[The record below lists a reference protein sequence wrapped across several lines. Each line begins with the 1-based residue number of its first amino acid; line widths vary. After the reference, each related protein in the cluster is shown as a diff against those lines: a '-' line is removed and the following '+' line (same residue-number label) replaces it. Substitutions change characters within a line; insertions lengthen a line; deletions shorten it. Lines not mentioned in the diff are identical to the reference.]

1 MPQEKNQNSWQ
12 EIICLVSTVAFVYFW
27 SNNPVLATYGL
38 QLTALLIVVYFVL
51 RFFFNRNKDKTY
63 QNLLLDTLVL
73 SSILLLVISFTGGL
87 NSPLFFIVYFYL
99 FAFALLF
106 EPQVTFVLTL
116 TLIFFFLK
124 ESNSINTIL
133 QLLSILLFS
142 PLAIFFGKQ
151 YLKLLQS
158 QEKIKILT
166 KKTQKLSAI
175 SNQQSANIASQETNS
190 LLWLSLEFK
199 NSLLQI
205 IHHSAELLSDIGHLT
220 LPQKEHLN
228 QIHQTAKNI
237 LKSGEKLQNQID
249 KETDKI
255 SNV

>member
-1 MPQEKNQNSWQ
+1 MPQEKNQNSWR

-27 SNNPVLATYGL
+27 SNNPVLAVYNL
-38 QLTALLIVVYFVL
+38 QLTALLVVTYFVL

-73 SSILLLVISFTGGL
+73 SAILLLVINFTGGL

-116 TLIFFFLK
+116 TLAFFFLK
-124 ESNSINTIL
+124 ELNSVNTIL

-158 QEKIKILT
+158 QDKIKVLF
-166 KKTQKLSAI
+166 KSGKRLLKEKQLSEG
-175 SNQQSANIASQETNS
+175 QIASQETNS

-220 LPQKEHLN
+220 LSQKEHLTS
-228 QIHQTAKNI
+228 IRETAKDI

-249 KETDKI
+249 NETD
-255 SNV
+255 